1 MQLILTWMILNFY
14 SRILK
19 TLIPRP
25 WHYRS
30 GTLLWGRCS
39 LRPTAVCLAHLSR
52 TLGRFPSKNPTHS
65 SAFFQDFPA
74 QTESINSVW
83 FGRSYFMTFPWRIS
97 GIFSPSPLDHAHF
110 EVTSPLELA
119 TCRASQGLLRQFL
132 RQRLHRFPAPAS
144 GCKQGL
150 GRKHPKTL
158 MWCGKLV

>member
-1 MQLILTWMILNFY
+1 MDDFEFL
-14 SRILK
+14 LK
-19 TLIPRP
+19 NTQDTIPRP

-119 TCRASQGLLRQFL
+119 TCRASQGLLRQF
-132 RQRLHRFPAPAS
+132 
-144 GCKQGL
+144 
-150 GRKHPKTL
+150 
-158 MWCGKLV
+158 CGKGFIGFLPQLLAANRALAKTSENADVVW